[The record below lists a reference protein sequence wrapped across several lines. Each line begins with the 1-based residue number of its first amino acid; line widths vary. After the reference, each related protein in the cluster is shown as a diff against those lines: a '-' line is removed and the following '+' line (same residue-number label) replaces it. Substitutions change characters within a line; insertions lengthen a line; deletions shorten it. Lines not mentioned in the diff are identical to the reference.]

1 MDRGRGKM
9 GRNQGGEAS
18 RKRVPGPEG
27 LRSQEEDL
35 RDTALSGQIK
45 LQDKMYSQNPLR
57 QEINKCAEKT
67 GRIRMLPECLPM
79 VRAALDGFQILTHLF
94 FTTTRASDC

>member
-1 MDRGRGKM
+1 M
-9 GRNQGGEAS
+9 GRNQGGKAS
-18 RKRVPGPEG
+18 RKRVPGQEG
-27 LRSQEEDL
+27 LRYQEEDF

-45 LQDKMYSQNPLR
+45 LQDKMYSQSPLR
-57 QEINKCAEKT
+57 QEINKCAKT